1 MFNKILIANRGE
13 IACRVIKTARAL
25 GVRTVAVY
33 SDADVQAQHVLLADE
48 AVHIGPAPSRESYL
62 LIDKV
67 IAAAVSTG
75 AEAIHPGYGFLSE
88 NAEFARACAA
98 QNIVFIGPPV
108 GAIEAMGSK
117 SAAKQIMEKAGV
129 PLVPGYHGADQNPE
143 LLRKSAEDM
152 GYPVLLKAVAGG
164 GGKGMRVVWQASE
177 LDEAIKAA
185 RREGENAFGNGD
197 LLVEKYLTK
206 PRHVEIQVFCDQ
218 HGNGVYL
225 AERDCSIQR
234 RHQKVIEEAPAPG
247 LSETTRKAMGEAA
260 VQAAQ
265 AINYVGAG
273 TVEFLYDEDGSFY
286 FMEMNTRLQVEHPVT
301 EMITGQDL
309 VEWQLR
315 VATGAPLPLTQ
326 DQISINGHALEVRIY
341 AEDPEQDFLP
351 ATGILAYLKT
361 PTESRHVR
369 VDTGVVQG
377 DEVSMY
383 YDPMIAKLIVW
394 DVDRTSAIRRM
405 VQALEQYRIGG
416 LTTNVSFLHRLAAHP
431 AFASADLDTGFITHH
446 EADLFPA
453 ASTQA
458 EQLPLLAAFVA
469 NQALRRHRD
478 GDDDPWHSLD
488 DWRLNASPRQSI
500 ELVWRE
506 EPSRFELVPDAT
518 GGFDIHRMAAPGEA
532 PVSLGHIQG
541 QVGIDEATVVLNEHR
556 FTLGYHLAAK
566 PEGQE
571 LSLFWQGERHVFLC
585 QPTPDFGQ
593 HEAAA
598 HGLTAPMN
606 GTMVALLVEPGQRVE
621 ANTPLLVMEAMKME
635 HSIRAPS
642 DGMVNAFYFQPGET
656 VSAGVELVDFEE
668 AEA

>member
-88 NAEFARACAA
+88 NAEFARACAKA
-98 QNIVFIGPPV
+98 NIVFIGPPI

-143 LLRKSAEDM
+143 ILRKTAEDM

-247 LSETTRKAMGEAA
+247 LSETTRQAMGEAA

-315 VATGAPLPLTQ
+315 VAAGAPLPLTQ
-326 DQISINGHALEVRIY
+326 EQISINGHALEVRIY

-351 ATGILAYLKT
+351 ATGTLTYLKT

-394 DVDRTSAIRRM
+394 DVDRASAIRRM
-405 VQALEQYRIGG
+405 VKALEDYRIGG
-416 LTTNVSFLHRLAAHP
+416 LTTNVSFLRRLANHP
-431 AFASADLDTGFITHH
+431 AFVAADLDTGFITHH

-453 ASTQA
+453 QSVHAA
-458 EQLPLLAAFVA
+458 ELPILAAFIA
-469 NQALRRHRD
+469 NQALRRHRS
-478 GDDDPWHSLD
+478 GDDDPWSCLD
-488 DWRLNASPRQSI
+488 DWRLNASPRQAI
-500 ELVWRE
+500 ELVQQE
-506 EPSRFELVPDAT
+506 ESTHFELVPEGK

-532 PVSLGHIQG
+532 SASLGHIQG

-556 FTLGYHLAAK
+556 FTLGYHLATK

-585 QPTPDFGQ
+585 QPTPNFGTREQ
-593 HEAAA
+593 DA

-635 HSIRAPS
+635 HSIRAPK
-642 DGMVNAFYFQPGET
+642 DGVVNAFYFQPGET
-656 VSAGVELVDFEE
+656 VSAGAELVDFEE
-668 AEA
+668 AKA